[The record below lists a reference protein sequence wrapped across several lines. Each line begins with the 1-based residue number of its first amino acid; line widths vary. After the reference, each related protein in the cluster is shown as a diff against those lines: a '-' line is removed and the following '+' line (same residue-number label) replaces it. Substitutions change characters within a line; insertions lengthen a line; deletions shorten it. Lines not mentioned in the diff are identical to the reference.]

1 MNFDVR
7 GGRGGVRG
15 KVKGEMKRGS
25 VTSRCSSYV
34 SGTPV
39 PKKRVRIYAQDLITD
54 RVLSS
59 NNL

>member
-1 MNFDVR
+1 M
-7 GGRGGVRG
+7 RG